1 MSRLL
6 LMFKTIAFICC
17 ILILVICI
25 SFGIILVYLVS
36 NKHNHYVEKLTYIAK
51 FSIAFANGFDRFQ
64 LIMSNSF
71 SIEVPIAFCIGAAV
85 RVWVTDVKSRVILFD
100 FR

>member
-1 MSRLL
+1 
-6 LMFKTIAFICC
+6 MFKTLAFICC
-17 ILILVICI
+17 ILIVVIFV

-36 NKHNHYVEKLTYIAK
+36 NKHNHNVEKLTHIAK

-64 LIMSNSF
+64 LIVSNSF
-71 SIEVPIAFCIGAAV
+71 SIEVPLAISIGAAV
-85 RVWVTDVKSRVILFD
+85 RVWVTDVISFD